1 MKTLKQYM
9 EEYRQ
14 KIGKKTEEFKETTAN
29 VNKKSLVIE
38 NNPQSQKQPSGSQAD
53 NKPQGK
59 KQAVTKV
66 EAPALTPVPLVNLQ
80 SLPFVPTGNL

>member
-1 MKTLKQYM
+1 M

-14 KIGKKTEEFKETTAN
+14 KIGKRTEEFKEYTAN
-29 VNKKSLVIE
+29 VNNKSLVVE

-59 KQAVTKV
+59 K
-66 EAPALTPVPLVNLQ
+66 
-80 SLPFVPTGNL
+80 

>member
-1 MKTLKQYM
+1 VKTLKQYM

-38 NNPQSQKQPSGSQAD
+38 NNPQSQK
-53 NKPQGK
+53 
-59 KQAVTKV
+59 
-66 EAPALTPVPLVNLQ
+66 
-80 SLPFVPTGNL
+80 